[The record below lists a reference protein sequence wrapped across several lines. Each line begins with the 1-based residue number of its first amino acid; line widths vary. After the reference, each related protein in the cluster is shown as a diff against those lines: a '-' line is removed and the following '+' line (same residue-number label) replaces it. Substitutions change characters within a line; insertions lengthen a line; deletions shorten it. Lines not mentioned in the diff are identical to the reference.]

1 MTLQEFIKKLGI
13 ALEDED
19 TAKGLESFGIK
30 PEQIEGFKDLTVPTN
45 LDEALK
51 IKGVQSEF
59 DKRLGKAAETR
70 EAKLKKKYGF
80 GEEEEQEEEEE
91 INTDDPAV
99 KAMMAQ
105 MKKMSDKLEAFENEK
120 QKETLEQKKTRAK
133 EYLKSKGILP
143 GYASELDLDKDFDE
157 QFETVKEK
165 YLEDGGTIAT
175 EDSKPK
181 PGQRMPVP
189 KRGDDKNEPSKE
201 EKEKFK
207 KVFK

>member
-19 TAKGLESFGIK
+19 TAKGLESFGIT

-59 DKRLGKAAETR
+59 DKRLGKAADTR

-91 INTDDPAV
+91 INTDDPAM
-99 KAMMAQ
+99 KAMLKELKEMR
-105 MKKMSDKLEAFENEK
+105 EWREK
-120 QKETLEQKKTRAK
+120 QEKAKEQETLEQKRTRAK
-133 EYLKSKGILP
+133 EYLKSKNIP
-143 GYASELDLDKDFDE
+143 GVYVHELDLDKDFDE
-157 QFETVKEK
+157 QYEELSEKVKA
-165 YLEDGGTIAT
+165 DGVSIEAPEPVNPRSGRI
-175 EDSKPK
+175 
-181 PGQRMPVP
+181 PVP
-189 KRGDDKNEPSKE
+189 TNGGNKKPSKE
-201 EKEKFK
+201 DIAKI
-207 KVFK
+207 VG